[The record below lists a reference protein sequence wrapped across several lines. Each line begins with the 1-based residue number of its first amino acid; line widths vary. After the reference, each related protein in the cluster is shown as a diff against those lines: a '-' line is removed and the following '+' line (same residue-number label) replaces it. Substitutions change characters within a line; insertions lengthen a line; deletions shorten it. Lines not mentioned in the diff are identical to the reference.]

1 MHNAQNTKHK
11 AQSTKHKSQ
20 STGPLLH
27 RCPLLRSE
35 ASEARPPGALC
46 TCGLTAV
53 VQVGGPPPS
62 TPSNHLLSSLLSHSL
77 FEGLAS
83 LHLLCQWGDRTG
95 SLSLYSV
102 VLWITTAT
110 ADRGEEILQDDEW
123 VQRRRSC
130 SSRKGSLSCSVLSTS
145 SSTPGPH
152 HHHHHHHHHHT
163 PPLSSPPSLTSSREE
178 SFTVQFYNIDFK
190 FDELIGQW
198 GPALSPSGMFSL
210 EEGRRQYFWTPF
222 FNYANC
228 VNPPTRALHKEY
240 ELDQKLVPASLRVT
254 HGQKIE

>member
-198 GPALSPSGMFSL
+198 GPALSPSGKFYW
-210 EEGRRQYFWTPF
+210 RK
-222 FNYANC
+222 AA
-228 VNPPTRALHKEY
+228 VNIFEHHHHHQQQQQQE
-240 ELDQKLVPASLRVT
+240 
-254 HGQKIE
+254 